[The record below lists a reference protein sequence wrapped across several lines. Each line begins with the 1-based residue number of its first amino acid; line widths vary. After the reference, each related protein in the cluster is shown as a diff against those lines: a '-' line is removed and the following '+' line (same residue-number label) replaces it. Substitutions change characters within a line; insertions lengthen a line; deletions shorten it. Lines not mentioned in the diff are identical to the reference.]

1 MQLADLTIDQ
11 PQQQTE
17 QLVRTYTNILNADGD
32 TVEAVNQ
39 FESECQVLLEEGW
52 RLKQV
57 SHKGSIMVPQA
68 IIATYAKEEDMSL

>member
-17 QLVRTYTNILNADGD
+17 QLVRTYVNILDAEG
-32 TVEAVNQ
+32 TSVAAVSQ
-39 FESECQVLLEEGW
+39 FESDCLVLVEEGW

-57 SHKGSIMVPQA
+57 SHRETMVVA
-68 IIATYAKEEDMSL
+68 MYEKEA